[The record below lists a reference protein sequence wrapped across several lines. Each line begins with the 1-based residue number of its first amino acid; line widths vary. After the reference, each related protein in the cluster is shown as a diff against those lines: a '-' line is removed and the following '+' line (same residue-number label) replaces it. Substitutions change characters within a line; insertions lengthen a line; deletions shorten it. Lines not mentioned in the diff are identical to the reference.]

1 LLSSVNDINDITQ
14 WMLMMMMVVMLC
26 KEVNYVILFIYY
38 KWVYMFMNYV
48 KLYIHIL

>member
-1 LLSSVNDINDITQ
+1 MNVDDDDDG
-14 WMLMMMMVVMLC
+14 VMLC